1 MKMSELNNGEKFL
14 VEKIEL
20 AKNIENM
27 FESLSF
33 EAGKIYTLVDKD
45 DNKFKIKFISNSFD
59 AEEKKS
65 EKNHSKVELISN
77 FVDSSGNNTDKNF
90 ISTKSKIE
98 NVYYEP
104 ILVISKNYADKI
116 RVKIIG
122 DNEDFFFSKN
132 RV

>member
-20 AKNIENM
+20 TKNIENM

-33 EAGKIYTLVDKD
+33 EIGKIYKLEDKD

-59 AEEKKS
+59 TEK
-65 EKNHSKVELISN
+65 
-77 FVDSSGNNTDKNF
+77 
-90 ISTKSKIE
+90 KIE
-98 NVYYEP
+98 NVYYDP
-104 ILVISKNYADKI
+104 VLVISKNYADKI

-122 DNEDFFFSKN
+122 GNEDFFLL
-132 RV
+132 

>member
-1 MKMSELNNGEKFL
+1 MKMNEINKGEKFL
-14 VEKIEL
+14 VEKIEI

-27 FESLSF
+27 FESLSIK
-33 EAGKIYTLVDKD
+33 AGKIYTLVDKD
-45 DNKFKIKFISNSFD
+45 DNKFKIKFISNFFD